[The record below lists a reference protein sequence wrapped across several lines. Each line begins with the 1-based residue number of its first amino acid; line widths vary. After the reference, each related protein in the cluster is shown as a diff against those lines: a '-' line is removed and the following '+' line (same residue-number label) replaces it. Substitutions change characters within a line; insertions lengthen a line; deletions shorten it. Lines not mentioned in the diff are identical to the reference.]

1 MSDRKPPPPYLG
13 DYPNGA
19 YWAALL
25 PPGSAPGDE
34 TSFEVAGV
42 IRFRMPEDDV
52 DLPLWDD
59 EGLMPWESELLE
71 AGLGLSADLIADVKA
86 WGVAWNASPRAN
98 DPAGEGRESRR
109 ERLAAEAAL
118 LVDRMSGELKDGLR
132 VELDLR

>member
-1 MSDRKPPPPYLG
+1 MSGHEPPPPYLG

-19 YWAALL
+19 YWAALA

-71 AGLGLSADLIADVKA
+71 AGLGLSAALIADLKA

-118 LVDRMSGELKDGLR
+118 LVDRMRGELKDGLR

>member
-1 MSDRKPPPPYLG
+1 MSDRKSPPPYLG

-71 AGLGLSADLIADVKA
+71 AGLG
-86 WGVAWNASPRAN
+86 
-98 DPAGEGRESRR
+98 
-109 ERLAAEAAL
+109 
-118 LVDRMSGELKDGLR
+118 
-132 VELDLR
+132 